1 MEREQIKKKLQ
12 ELDEAIAETRKRV
25 PAHSIKPAVMMDLL
39 DLEDERD
46 DLLAKLSQ

>member
-1 MEREQIKKKLQ
+1 MEREQIKKKLH
-12 ELDEAIAETRKRV
+12 ELEEAIAETRKRV